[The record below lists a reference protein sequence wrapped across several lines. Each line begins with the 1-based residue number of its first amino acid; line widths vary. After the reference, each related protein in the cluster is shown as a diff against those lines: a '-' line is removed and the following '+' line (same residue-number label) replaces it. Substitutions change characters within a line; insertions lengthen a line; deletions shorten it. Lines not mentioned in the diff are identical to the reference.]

1 LTPLLNGKPFL
12 SETGLVDMP
21 TAPTHEQIFL
31 WLEEVKDPEIPV
43 LSLVDLGV
51 ITHVDIQQDTVAVE
65 MTPTFVG
72 CPALDMMKQDVID
85 VLNKHGIAH
94 VRITVSFKEPWNS
107 DKISEKGRQ
116 ALKQFGL
123 APPPSGKNLFTDIDV
138 LEHAE
143 CPRCNGANTELKNP
157 FGPTLCRS
165 IHYCLDCHEA
175 FEQFKPL

>member
-1 LTPLLNGKPFL
+1 MTI
-12 SETGLVDMP
+12 TQD
-21 TAPTHEQIFL
+21 QIYT

-51 ITHVDIQQDTVAVE
+51 ITNVQIQESGVTIE

-72 CPALDMMKQDVID
+72 CPAMDYMKQEVLD
-85 VLNKHGIAH
+85 VLSKYGVENASVNI
-94 VRITVSFKEPWNS
+94 SFRKPWSS
-107 DKISEKGRQ
+107 DLISEKGRQ

-123 APPPSGKNLFTDIDV
+123 APPPTGEVIVDIEV
-138 LEHAE
+138 LEHAP
-143 CPRCNGANTELKNP
+143 CPRCNSTDTELKNP

-165 IHYCLDCHEA
+165 IHYCNQCKEA

>member
-1 LTPLLNGKPFL
+1 MLTK
-12 SETGLVDMP
+12 ETIL
-21 TAPTHEQIFL
+21 T

-51 ITHVDIQQDTVAVE
+51 ITNVQIDGELVKIE

-72 CPALDMMKQDVID
+72 CPAIDMMKEEVIE
-85 VLNKHGIAH
+85 VLKKNGVTNSSVDI
-94 VRITVSFKEPWNS
+94 SFRNHWTS

-116 ALKQFGL
+116 ALKKFGL
-123 APPPSGKNLFTDIDV
+123 APPPSGEIIVDIDV
-138 LEHAE
+138 LEHAI
-143 CPRCNGANTELKNP
+143 CPRCNGTDTELKNP

-165 IHYCLDCHEA
+165 IHYCNHCKEA

>member
-1 LTPLLNGKPFL
+1 MANPY
-12 SETGLVDMP
+12 SID
-21 TAPTHEQIFL
+21 QIYS

-51 ITHVDIQQDTVAVE
+51 ITRVEVTGEEVKIE

-72 CPALDMMKQDVID
+72 CPAMDLMKQEVLD
-85 VLNKHGIAH
+85 VLNNNGVKKAEVI
-94 VRITVSFKEPWNS
+94 ISFKEPWNS

-123 APPPSGKNLFTDIDV
+123 APPPSGKNLFTDLDV
-138 LEHAE
+138 LEHAQ
-143 CPRCNGANTELKNP
+143 CPRCNGNHTELRSP

-165 IHYCLDCHEA
+165 IHYCLDCREA

>member
-1 LTPLLNGKPFL
+1 M
-12 SETGLVDMP
+12 ETITKD
-21 TAPTHEQIFL
+21 TIYT

-51 ITHVDIQQDTVAVE
+51 ITGVTLENGSVKIE

-72 CPALDMMKQDVID
+72 CPAMDMMKQEVLD
-85 VLNKHGIAH
+85 VLKKNGIEQAE
-94 VRITVSFKEPWNS
+94 VTISFRDPWTS
-107 DKISEKGRQ
+107 DKISEKGRL

-123 APPPSGKNLFTDIDV
+123 APPPSGQNLFTDIDV
-138 LEHAE
+138 LEHAA
-143 CPRCNGANTELKNP
+143 CPRCDGRNTELKNP

-165 IHYCLDCHEA
+165 IHYCIDCREA